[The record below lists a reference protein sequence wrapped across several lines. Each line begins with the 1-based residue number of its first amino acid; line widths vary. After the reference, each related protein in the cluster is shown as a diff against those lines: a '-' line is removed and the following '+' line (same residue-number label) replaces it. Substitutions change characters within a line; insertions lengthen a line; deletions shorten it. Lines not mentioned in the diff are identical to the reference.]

1 MNTEEIGKELI
12 EPTFDLGTDYA
23 ELALDEFFDDGLL
36 KEVPVVKTLVALV
49 KTGIAIKERFFI
61 KKFLVF
67 LKEFHLGGED
77 KEELKEFKKKFDEDK
92 KYREKITEQ
101 ILVIVEQLDSV
112 QKAKISAPV

>member
-67 LKEFHLGGED
+67 LKEFHLDGED